1 MFAINVKVI
10 YSVTLQIT
18 KNEHI
23 RRDFEGQEF
32 FLNEI
37 LNY

>member
-18 KNEHI
+18 KNERI
-23 RRDFEGQEF
+23 RRDFEGRKI

-37 LNY
+37 LNH